1 MVEQFIDWLL
11 RGLLDLGYLGIV
23 ALMAVES
30 SVLPLPSELVMPP
43 AGYWVAKGE
52 MNAVA
57 VVACGVLGSILG
69 ALANYGLA
77 HWLGR
82 GFLRRFGR
90 YLFVSTKAL
99 DRTERYFAAHGEIS
113 TMMARMLP
121 VIRHLISL
129 PAGIARMSLPKF
141 ILYTGLGAFIWCG
154 ILTWIGYFLGQN
166 EGVLRNEEVRR
177 YVSRALLVLIPA
189 LALVVAVYVLRHR
202 RKVAQGRQEG

>member
-90 YLFVSTKAL
+90 YLFVSPKAL

-141 ILYTGLGAFIWCG
+141 IVYTGLGAFIWCS

>member
-1 MVEQFIDWLL
+1 
-11 RGLLDLGYLGIV
+11 
-23 ALMAVES
+23 
-30 SVLPLPSELVMPP
+30 
-43 AGYWVAKGE
+43 
-52 MNAVA
+52 
-57 VVACGVLGSILG
+57 
-69 ALANYGLA
+69 
-77 HWLGR
+77 
-82 GFLRRFGR
+82 
-90 YLFVSTKAL
+90 
-99 DRTERYFAAHGEIS
+99 
-113 TMMARMLP
+113 MMARMLP

-141 ILYTGLGAFIWCG
+141 IVYTGLGAFIWCS

>member
-141 ILYTGLGAFIWCG
+141 ILYTGLGAFIWCV

-166 EGVLRNEEVRR
+166 EGMLRNEEVRR

-189 LALVVAVYVLRHR
+189 LAVVVAIYVLRHR

>member
-1 MVEQFIDWLL
+1 
-11 RGLLDLGYLGIV
+11 
-23 ALMAVES
+23 
-30 SVLPLPSELVMPP
+30 
-43 AGYWVAKGE
+43 
-52 MNAVA
+52 VA

-90 YLFVSTKAL
+90 YLFVSPKAL

-141 ILYTGLGAFIWCG
+141 IVYTGLGAFIWCS